1 MTITDHRQQRVC
13 ILPVGFHF
21 DDQRWDRIWERYG
34 EKGETLIHDDLR
46 ELFPDEP
53 TLQYARP
60 EADDSWVCRYQR
72 ACPSGYGACAPNP
85 TYGNGI
91 PPSPRIA

>member
-1 MTITDHRQQRVC
+1 MQGKLKEPMTITDHNQQLVC

-21 DDQRWDRIWERYG
+21 DDERWEAIWARYE

-60 EADDSWVCRYQR
+60 ETDDS
-72 ACPSGYGACAPNP
+72 
-85 TYGNGI
+85 
-91 PPSPRIA
+91 